1 MSCEAT
7 RRDLLN
13 AERPGRPP
21 AALRPHLAG
30 CPACRDW
37 LRKLVELE
45 ARVPQLPVPRSGA
58 AKARFLQQLR
68 EPPVVAE
75 SLRVVAPELPFIPPK
90 ERGLRKLAV
99 ALALAAAV
107 VLFAVGLSLW
117 PQNSGAPAQP
127 VVQAR
132 VDPVA
137 LLRRR
142 RDHSL
147 ELAQTPRQRVEVL
160 HEFTDGL
167 LLEARQPGDL
177 PAAERLEQLATVYSE
192 SVTSLLQLAKDYTQ
206 AGPPEERQKLLQKLA
221 GELARTESEFER
233 LAAAAPEA
241 SSPPLRRIATA
252 ARQGDRGLRRLAVG
266 ENA

>member
-7 RRDLLN
+7 RRDLLS
-13 AERPGRPP
+13 AERPDRPP
-21 AALRPHLAG
+21 PALRPHLAG

-37 LRKLVELE
+37 LRQLVELE

-107 VLFAVGLSLW
+107 VLFAVGLSLS
-117 PQNSGAPAQP
+117 PRQADESERIAYQAPTSPAE
-127 VVQAR
+127 VW
-132 VDPVA
+132 
-137 LLRRR
+137 RRR
-142 RDHSL
+142 RDRGL

-160 HEFTDGL
+160 AEFADGL

-177 PAAERLEQLATVYSE
+177 PTAERLEQLATVYSE
-192 SVTSLLQLAKDYTQ
+192 TVSSLLKLAKDYTQ
-206 AGPPEERQKLLQKLA
+206 AGPPDERRALLPRLA
-221 GELARTESEFER
+221 GELGRTESEFER

-241 SSPPLRRIATA
+241 SSPHLHRIAAA
-252 ARQGDRGLRRLAVG
+252 AREGDRGLRRLALAK
-266 ENA
+266 NA